1 MLYFGIDFY
10 GKNRQN
16 LCLAAKAATWE
27 IHLKIRKIH
36 IDGFGKLRDID
47 IEPGEGI
54 TVFGGRNE
62 AGKST
67 LHLFIRSILYGA
79 STKRRLGAKSVH
91 ERMCPWNR
99 PEIYRGRAEVEF
111 EQQRYMIERDFN
123 KAPDD
128 LTIME
133 LGEGSSTPVAEPE
146 ELMKRMLNGLTETAY
161 INTVSAGQLGTAT
174 QKDMANELRKYSA
187 NIGST
192 MNPKLSADK
201 ALKYLEHEKDTLNAE
216 LDTEAPKEYN
226 RVLTELKRIDEALRL
241 PENEN
246 RISEITDE
254 SNKLG
259 TRSNELSLSMA
270 EAEKELDGYKETLL
284 DKGFAG
290 ESEINGLYKSVH
302 DEYDALNKSES
313 KAFGKAPIFA
323 AAAFF
328 IIAGA
333 ASFYGYKFAAD
344 ALRLP
349 VYAAAVV
356 CLLIAVIIC
365 ARISSLRNRWKQE
378 SDALSDRLKPYI
390 GGEKPGDESL
400 KQFDEY
406 IANANLI
413 AAKMNELKA
422 KKDVLGTEQHK
433 LNDEYAGCLDSLTE
447 QQSRR
452 AEVEKLLENAAKLR
466 NKEASLVRTIRNNK
480 LVREKLEAVQLAEET
495 LTDLALDIKSA
506 AGTYINNEA
515 SKMIAA
521 ITNHAY
527 DSISAGQS
535 YDIELNSKDG
545 MIAVGDMSAGTADQ
559 VYLAIRLA
567 TVRFI
572 TGKTDPLPLILDDS
586 FNLYDDE
593 RIESSLSFL
602 AKEYQGQMMIFT
614 CQTREE
620 SVLDK
625 LGIAY
630 KKIEMG

>member
-1 MLYFGIDFY
+1 M
-10 GKNRQN
+10 
-16 LCLAAKAATWE
+16 
-27 IHLKIRKIH
+27 KIRKIH
-36 IDGFGKLRDID
+36 IDGFGKLSDID
-47 IEPGEGI
+47 IVPGEGI

-91 ERMCPWNR
+91 ERMRPWNR

-133 LGEGSSTPVAEPE
+133 LGEGSSRVVAEPE

-174 QKDMANELRKYSA
+174 QKDMANELKRYSA

-201 ALKYLEHEKDTLNAE
+201 ALKYLEREKDALNAE
-216 LDTEAPKEYN
+216 LNTEAPKEYN
-226 RVLTELKRIDEALRL
+226 RVLTELKRIDEALKL

-246 RISEITDE
+246 RLSEITDE
-254 SNKLG
+254 SNKL
-259 TRSNELSLSMA
+259 SLKNNELSVSMA
-270 EAEKELDGYKETLL
+270 EADKELEGYKETLL
-284 DKGFAG
+284 GKGFAE
-290 ESEINGLYKSVH
+290 ESEINGLYKSIH
-302 DEYDALNKSES
+302 EEYDALNKSEG
-313 KAFGKAPIFA
+313 KAFGKAPVFA
-323 AAAFF
+323 TAVFFF
-328 IIAGA
+328 IAAEGA
-333 ASFYGYKFAAD
+333 FYGYKFAEN

-349 VYAAAVV
+349 AYAIAVV
-356 CLLIAVIIC
+356 SLLIAVIIC
-365 ARISSLRNRWKQE
+365 ARISTLRNRWKQE
-378 SDALSDRLKPYI
+378 NNALSDRLKSYI
-390 GGEKPGDESL
+390 GVERPSEESL
-400 KQFDEY
+400 RKFDEY
-406 IANANLI
+406 ISKASLI
-413 AAKMNELKA
+413 AGKMNELKA

-452 AEVEKLLENAAKLR
+452 ARVEELLENAAKLR
-466 NKEASLVRTIRNNK
+466 RQEALLVRIIRNNK
-480 LVREKLEAVQLAEET
+480 LIREKLEAVQLAEET
-495 LTDLALDIKSA
+495 LTELALDIKSA
-506 AGTYINNEA
+506 AGTYINDEA

-535 YDIELNSKDG
+535 YDIELNSENG

-572 TGKTDPLPLILDDS
+572 TGKADPLPLILDDS

-593 RIESSLSFL
+593 RLEASLSFL
-602 AKEYQGQMMIFT
+602 AREYQGQMLIFT
-614 CQTREE
+614 CQKREE
-620 SVLDK
+620 SVLD
-625 LGIAY
+625 
-630 KKIEMG
+630 

>member
-1 MLYFGIDFY
+1 M
-10 GKNRQN
+10 
-16 LCLAAKAATWE
+16 
-27 IHLKIRKIH
+27 KIRKIH
-36 IDGFGKLRDID
+36 IDGFGKLSDID
-47 IEPGEGI
+47 IVPGEGI

-91 ERMCPWNR
+91 ERMRPWNR

-133 LGEGSSTPVAEPE
+133 LGEGSSRVVAEPE

-174 QKDMANELRKYSA
+174 QKDMANELKRYSA

-201 ALKYLEHEKDTLNAE
+201 ALKYLEREKDALNAE
-216 LDTEAPKEYN
+216 LNTEAPKEYN
-226 RVLTELKRIDEALRL
+226 RVLTELKRIDEALKL

-246 RISEITDE
+246 RLSEITDE
-254 SNKLG
+254 SNKL
-259 TRSNELSLSMA
+259 SLKNNELSVSMA
-270 EAEKELDGYKETLL
+270 EADKELEGYKETLL
-284 DKGFAG
+284 GKGFAG
-290 ESEINGLYKSVH
+290 ESEINGLYKSIH
-302 DEYDALNKSES
+302 EEYDALNKSEG
-313 KAFGKAPIFA
+313 KAFGKAPVFA
-323 AAAFF
+323 TAVFFF
-328 IIAGA
+328 IA
-333 ASFYGYKFAAD
+333 AEAAFYGYKFAEN

-349 VYAAAVV
+349 AYAIAVV
-356 CLLIAVIIC
+356 SLLIAVIIC
-365 ARISSLRNRWKQE
+365 ARISTLRNRWKQE
-378 SDALSDRLKPYI
+378 NNALSDRLKSYI
-390 GGEKPGDESL
+390 GVERPSEESL
-400 KQFDEY
+400 RKFDEY
-406 IANANLI
+406 ISKASLI
-413 AAKMNELKA
+413 AGKMNELKA

-452 AEVEKLLENAAKLR
+452 ARVEELLENSAKLR
-466 NKEASLVRTIRNNK
+466 RQEALLVRIIRNNK
-480 LVREKLEAVQLAEET
+480 LIREKLEAVQLAEET
-495 LTDLALDIKSA
+495 LTELALDIKSA
-506 AGTYINNEA
+506 AGTYINDEA

-535 YDIELNSKDG
+535 YDIELNSENG

-572 TGKTDPLPLILDDS
+572 TGKADPLPLILDDS

-593 RIESSLSFL
+593 RLEASLSFL
-602 AKEYQGQMMIFT
+602 AREYQGQMLIFT
-614 CQTREE
+614 CQKREE

-625 LGIAY
+625 LGIKY
-630 KKIEMG
+630 KKIEMS

>member
-1 MLYFGIDFY
+1 M
-10 GKNRQN
+10 
-16 LCLAAKAATWE
+16 
-27 IHLKIRKIH
+27 KIRKIH
-36 IDGFGKLRDID
+36 IDGFGKLSDID
-47 IEPGEGI
+47 IVPGEGI

-91 ERMCPWNR
+91 ERMRPWNR

-133 LGEGSSTPVAEPE
+133 LGEGSSRVVAEPA

-174 QKDMANELRKYSA
+174 QKDMANELKRYTA

-201 ALKYLEHEKDTLNAE
+201 ALKYLEREKDALNAE
-216 LDTEAPKEYN
+216 LNTEAPKEYN
-226 RVLTELKRIDEALRL
+226 RVLTELKRIDEALKL

-246 RISEITDE
+246 RLSEITDE
-254 SNKLG
+254 SNKL
-259 TRSNELSLSMA
+259 SLKNNELSVSMA
-270 EAEKELDGYKETLL
+270 EADKELEGYKETLL
-284 DKGFAG
+284 GKGFAE
-290 ESEINGLYKSVH
+290 ESEINGLYKSIH
-302 DEYDALNKSES
+302 EEYDALNKSED
-313 KAFGKAPIFA
+313 KAFGKMPVFA
-323 AAAFF
+323 ATVFF
-328 IIAGA
+328 IIAAGA
-333 ASFYGYKFAAD
+333 AFYGYKFAGN

-349 VYAAAVV
+349 AYAIAVV
-356 CLLIAVIIC
+356 SLLIAVIIC
-365 ARISSLRNRWKQE
+365 ARISTLRNRWKQE
-378 SDALSDRLKPYI
+378 NNALSDRLKPYI
-390 GGEKPGDESL
+390 GVERPGEESL
-400 KQFDEY
+400 RQFDEY
-406 IANANLI
+406 ISKASLI
-413 AAKMNELKA
+413 AGKMNELKA

-452 AEVEKLLENAAKLR
+452 ARVEELLENAAKLR
-466 NKEASLVRTIRNNK
+466 RQEALLVRIIRNNK
-480 LVREKLEAVQLAEET
+480 LIREKLEAVQLAEET
-495 LTDLALDIKSA
+495 LTELALDIKSA
-506 AGTYINNEA
+506 AGTYINDEA

-535 YDIELNSKDG
+535 YDIELNSENG

-593 RIESSLSFL
+593 RLEASLSFL
-602 AKEYQGQMMIFT
+602 AREYQGQMLIFT
-614 CQTREE
+614 CQKREE

-625 LGIAY
+625 LGIKY
-630 KKIEMG
+630 KKIEMS

>member
-1 MLYFGIDFY
+1 M
-10 GKNRQN
+10 
-16 LCLAAKAATWE
+16 
-27 IHLKIRKIH
+27 KIRKIH
-36 IDGFGKLRDID
+36 IDGFGKLSDID
-47 IEPGEGI
+47 IVPGEGI

-91 ERMCPWNR
+91 ERMRPWNR

-133 LGEGSSTPVAEPE
+133 LGEGSSRVVAEPE

-174 QKDMANELRKYSA
+174 QKDMANELKRYSA

-201 ALKYLEHEKDTLNAE
+201 ALKYLEREKDALNAE
-216 LDTEAPKEYN
+216 LNTEAPKEYN
-226 RVLTELKRIDEALRL
+226 RVLTELKRIDEALKL

-246 RISEITDE
+246 RLSEITDE
-254 SNKLG
+254 SNKL
-259 TRSNELSLSMA
+259 SLKNNELSVSMA
-270 EAEKELDGYKETLL
+270 EADKELEGYKETLL
-284 DKGFAG
+284 GKGFAG
-290 ESEINGLYKSVH
+290 ESEINGLYKSIH
-302 DEYDALNKSES
+302 EEYDALNKSEG
-313 KAFGKAPIFA
+313 KAFGKAPVFA
-323 AAAFF
+323 TAVFFF
-328 IIAGA
+328 IAAGA
-333 ASFYGYKFAAD
+333 AFYGYKFAEN

-349 VYAAAVV
+349 AYAIAVV
-356 CLLIAVIIC
+356 SLLIAVIIC
-365 ARISSLRNRWKQE
+365 ARISTLRNRWKQE
-378 SDALSDRLKPYI
+378 NNALSDRLKSYI
-390 GGEKPGDESL
+390 GVERPSEESL
-400 KQFDEY
+400 RKFDEY
-406 IANANLI
+406 ISKASLI
-413 AAKMNELKA
+413 AGKMNELKA

-452 AEVEKLLENAAKLR
+452 ARVEELLENAAKLR
-466 NKEASLVRTIRNNK
+466 RQEALLVRIIRNNK
-480 LVREKLEAVQLAEET
+480 LIREKLEAVQLAEET
-495 LTDLALDIKSA
+495 LTELALDIKSA
-506 AGTYINNEA
+506 AGTYINDEA

-535 YDIELNSKDG
+535 YDIELNSENG

-572 TGKTDPLPLILDDS
+572 TGKADPLPLILDDS

-593 RIESSLSFL
+593 RLEASLSFL
-602 AKEYQGQMMIFT
+602 AREYQGQMLIFT
-614 CQTREE
+614 CQKREE

-625 LGIAY
+625 LGIKY
-630 KKIEMG
+630 KKIEMS

>member
-1 MLYFGIDFY
+1 M
-10 GKNRQN
+10 
-16 LCLAAKAATWE
+16 
-27 IHLKIRKIH
+27 KIRKIH
-36 IDGFGKLRDID
+36 IDGFGKLSDID
-47 IEPGEGI
+47 IVPGEGI

-91 ERMCPWNR
+91 ERMRPWNR

-133 LGEGSSTPVAEPE
+133 LGEGSSRVVAEPA

-174 QKDMANELRKYSA
+174 QKDMANELKRYSA

-201 ALKYLEHEKDTLNAE
+201 ALKYLEREKDALNAE
-216 LDTEAPKEYN
+216 LNTEAPKEYN
-226 RVLTELKRIDEALRL
+226 RVLTELKRIDEALKL

-246 RISEITDE
+246 RLSEITDE
-254 SNKLG
+254 SNKL
-259 TRSNELSLSMA
+259 SLKNNELSVSMA
-270 EAEKELDGYKETLL
+270 EADKELEGYKETLL
-284 DKGFAG
+284 GKGFAE
-290 ESEINGLYKSVH
+290 ESEINGLYKSIH
-302 DEYDALNKSES
+302 EEYDALNKSEG
-313 KAFGKAPIFA
+313 KAFGKAPVFA
-323 AAAFF
+323 TAVFFF
-328 IIAGA
+328 IA
-333 ASFYGYKFAAD
+333 AEAAFYGYKFAEN

-349 VYAAAVV
+349 AYAIAVV
-356 CLLIAVIIC
+356 SLLIAVIIC
-365 ARISSLRNRWKQE
+365 ARISTLRNRWKQE
-378 SDALSDRLKPYI
+378 SNALSDRLKSYI
-390 GGEKPGDESL
+390 GVERPSEESL
-400 KQFDEY
+400 RQFDEY
-406 IANANLI
+406 ISKASLI
-413 AAKMNELKA
+413 AGKMNELKA

-452 AEVEKLLENAAKLR
+452 ARVEELLENSAKLR
-466 NKEASLVRTIRNNK
+466 RQEALLVRIIRNNK
-480 LVREKLEAVQLAEET
+480 LIREKLEAVQLAEET
-495 LTDLALDIKSA
+495 LTELALDIKSA
-506 AGTYINNEA
+506 AGTYINDEA

-535 YDIELNSKDG
+535 YDIELNSENG

-572 TGKTDPLPLILDDS
+572 TGKADPLPLILDDS

-593 RIESSLSFL
+593 RLEASLSFL
-602 AKEYQGQMMIFT
+602 AREYQGQMLIFT
-614 CQTREE
+614 CQKREE

-625 LGIAY
+625 LGIKY
-630 KKIEMG
+630 KKIEMS

>member
-1 MLYFGIDFY
+1 M
-10 GKNRQN
+10 
-16 LCLAAKAATWE
+16 
-27 IHLKIRKIH
+27 KIRKIH
-36 IDGFGKLRDID
+36 IDGFGKLSDID
-47 IEPGEGI
+47 IVPGEGI

-91 ERMCPWNR
+91 ERMRPWNR

-133 LGEGSSTPVAEPE
+133 LGEGSSRVVAEPA

-174 QKDMANELRKYSA
+174 QKDMANELKRYTA

-201 ALKYLEHEKDTLNAE
+201 ALKYLEREKDALNAE
-216 LDTEAPKEYN
+216 LNTEAPKEYN
-226 RVLTELKRIDEALRL
+226 RVLTELKRIDEALKL

-246 RISEITDE
+246 RLSEITDE
-254 SNKLG
+254 SNKL
-259 TRSNELSLSMA
+259 SLKNNELSVSMA
-270 EAEKELDGYKETLL
+270 EADKELEGYKETLL
-284 DKGFAG
+284 GKGFAE
-290 ESEINGLYKSVH
+290 ESEINGLYKSIH
-302 DEYDALNKSES
+302 EEYDALNKSED
-313 KAFGKAPIFA
+313 KAFGKAPVFA
-323 AAAFF
+323 AAVFF
-328 IIAGA
+328 IIAAGA
-333 ASFYGYKFAAD
+333 AFYGYKFAEN

-349 VYAAAVV
+349 AYAIAVV
-356 CLLIAVIIC
+356 SLLIAVIIC
-365 ARISSLRNRWKQE
+365 ARISTLRNRWKQE
-378 SDALSDRLKPYI
+378 SNALSDRLKSYI
-390 GGEKPGDESL
+390 GVERPGEESL
-400 KQFDEY
+400 RQFDEY
-406 IANANLI
+406 ISKASLI
-413 AAKMNELKA
+413 AGKMNELKA
-422 KKDVLGTEQHK
+422 QKDVLGTEQHK

-452 AEVEKLLENAAKLR
+452 ARVEELLENSAKLR
-466 NKEASLVRTIRNNK
+466 RQEALLVRTIRNNK
-480 LVREKLEAVQLAEET
+480 LIREKLEAVQLAEET
-495 LTDLALDIKSA
+495 LTELALDIKSA
-506 AGTYINNEA
+506 AGTYINDEA

-535 YDIELNSKDG
+535 YDIELNSENG

-593 RIESSLSFL
+593 RLEASLSFL
-602 AKEYQGQMMIFT
+602 AREYQGQMLIFT
-614 CQTREE
+614 CQKREE

-625 LGIAY
+625 LGIKY
-630 KKIEMG
+630 KKIEMS

>member
-1 MLYFGIDFY
+1 M
-10 GKNRQN
+10 
-16 LCLAAKAATWE
+16 
-27 IHLKIRKIH
+27 KIRKIH
-36 IDGFGKLRDID
+36 IDGFGKLSDID
-47 IEPGEGI
+47 IVPGEGI

-91 ERMCPWNR
+91 ERMRPWNR

-133 LGEGSSTPVAEPE
+133 LGEGSSRVVAEPA

-174 QKDMANELRKYSA
+174 QKDMANELKRYSA

-201 ALKYLEHEKDTLNAE
+201 ALKYLEREKDALNAE
-216 LDTEAPKEYN
+216 LNTEAPKEYN
-226 RVLTELKRIDEALRL
+226 RVLTELKRIDEALKL

-246 RISEITDE
+246 RLSEITDE
-254 SNKLG
+254 SNKL
-259 TRSNELSLSMA
+259 SLKNNELSVSMA
-270 EAEKELDGYKETLL
+270 EADKELEGYKETLL
-284 DKGFAG
+284 GKGFAG
-290 ESEINGLYKSVH
+290 ESEINGLYKSIH
-302 DEYDALNKSES
+302 EEYDALNKSEG
-313 KAFGKAPIFA
+313 KAFGKAPVFA
-323 AAAFF
+323 TAVFFF
-328 IIAGA
+328 IA
-333 ASFYGYKFAAD
+333 AEAAFYGYKFAEN

-349 VYAAAVV
+349 AYAIAVV
-356 CLLIAVIIC
+356 SLLIAVIIC
-365 ARISSLRNRWKQE
+365 ARISTLRNRWKQE
-378 SDALSDRLKPYI
+378 SNALSDRLKPYI
-390 GGEKPGDESL
+390 GVERPGEESL
-400 KQFDEY
+400 RQFDEY
-406 IANANLI
+406 ISKASLI
-413 AAKMNELKA
+413 AGKMNELKA
-422 KKDVLGTEQHK
+422 QKDVLGTEQHK

-452 AEVEKLLENAAKLR
+452 ARVEELLENSAKLR
-466 NKEASLVRTIRNNK
+466 RQEALLVRIIRNNK
-480 LVREKLEAVQLAEET
+480 LIREKLEAVQLAEET
-495 LTDLALDIKSA
+495 LTELALDIKSA
-506 AGTYINNEA
+506 AGTYINDEA

-535 YDIELNSKDG
+535 YDIELNSENG

-572 TGKTDPLPLILDDS
+572 TGKADPLPLILDDS

-593 RIESSLSFL
+593 RLEASLSFL
-602 AKEYQGQMMIFT
+602 AREYQGQMLIFT
-614 CQTREE
+614 CQKREE

-625 LGIAY
+625 LGIKY
-630 KKIEMG
+630 KKIEM

>member
-1 MLYFGIDFY
+1 M
-10 GKNRQN
+10 
-16 LCLAAKAATWE
+16 
-27 IHLKIRKIH
+27 KIRKIH
-36 IDGFGKLRDID
+36 IDGFGKLSDID
-47 IEPGEGI
+47 IVPGEGI

-91 ERMCPWNR
+91 ERMRPWNR

-133 LGEGSSTPVAEPE
+133 LGEGSSRVVAEPA

-174 QKDMANELRKYSA
+174 QKDMANELKRYSA

-201 ALKYLEHEKDTLNAE
+201 ALKYLEREKDALNAE
-216 LDTEAPKEYN
+216 LNTEAPKEYN
-226 RVLTELKRIDEALRL
+226 RVLTELKRIDEALKL

-246 RISEITDE
+246 RLSEITDE
-254 SNKLG
+254 SNKL
-259 TRSNELSLSMA
+259 SLKNNELSVSMA
-270 EAEKELDGYKETLL
+270 EADKELEGYKETLL
-284 DKGFAG
+284 GKGFAE
-290 ESEINGLYKSVH
+290 ESEINGLYKSIH
-302 DEYDALNKSES
+302 EEYDALNKSEG
-313 KAFGKAPIFA
+313 KAFGKAPVFA
-323 AAAFF
+323 TAVFFF
-328 IIAGA
+328 IAAEGA
-333 ASFYGYKFAAD
+333 FYGYKFAEN

-349 VYAAAVV
+349 AYAIAVV
-356 CLLIAVIIC
+356 SLLIAVIIC
-365 ARISSLRNRWKQE
+365 ARISTLRNRWKQE
-378 SDALSDRLKPYI
+378 NNALSDRLKSYI
-390 GGEKPGDESL
+390 GVERPSEESL
-400 KQFDEY
+400 RQFDEY
-406 IANANLI
+406 ISKASLI
-413 AAKMNELKA
+413 AGKMNELKA

-452 AEVEKLLENAAKLR
+452 ARVEELLENSAKLR
-466 NKEASLVRTIRNNK
+466 RQEALLVRIIRNNK
-480 LVREKLEAVQLAEET
+480 LIREKLEAVQLAEET
-495 LTDLALDIKSA
+495 LTELALDIKSA
-506 AGTYINNEA
+506 AGTYINDEA

-521 ITNHAY
+521 ITNHVY

-535 YDIELNSKDG
+535 YDIELNSENG

-593 RIESSLSFL
+593 RLEASLSFL
-602 AKEYQGQMMIFT
+602 AREYQGQMLIFT
-614 CQTREE
+614 CQKREE

-625 LGIAY
+625 LGIKY
-630 KKIEMG
+630 KKIEMS

>member
-1 MLYFGIDFY
+1 M
-10 GKNRQN
+10 
-16 LCLAAKAATWE
+16 
-27 IHLKIRKIH
+27 KIRKIH
-36 IDGFGKLRDID
+36 IDGFGKLSDID
-47 IEPGEGI
+47 IVPGEGI

-91 ERMCPWNR
+91 ERMRPWNR

-133 LGEGSSTPVAEPE
+133 LGEGSSRVVAEPA

-174 QKDMANELRKYSA
+174 QKDMANELKRYSA

-201 ALKYLEHEKDTLNAE
+201 ALKYLEREKDALNAE
-216 LDTEAPKEYN
+216 LNTEAPKEYN
-226 RVLTELKRIDEALRL
+226 RVLTELKRIDEALKL

-246 RISEITDE
+246 RLSEITDE
-254 SNKLG
+254 SNKL
-259 TRSNELSLSMA
+259 SLKNNELSVSMA
-270 EAEKELDGYKETLL
+270 EADKELEGYKETLL
-284 DKGFAG
+284 DKGFAE
-290 ESEINGLYKSVH
+290 ESEINGLYKSIH
-302 DEYDALNKSES
+302 EEYDALNKSEG
-313 KAFGKAPIFA
+313 KAFGKAPVFA
-323 AAAFF
+323 TAVFF
-328 IIAGA
+328 IIAAEA
-333 ASFYGYKFAAD
+333 AFYGYKFAEN

-349 VYAAAVV
+349 AYAIAVV
-356 CLLIAVIIC
+356 SLLIAVIIC
-365 ARISSLRNRWKQE
+365 ARISTLRNRWKQE
-378 SDALSDRLKPYI
+378 NNALSDRLKSYI
-390 GGEKPGDESL
+390 GVERPSEESL
-400 KQFDEY
+400 RQFDEY
-406 IANANLI
+406 ISKASLI
-413 AAKMNELKA
+413 AGKMNELKA

-452 AEVEKLLENAAKLR
+452 ARVEELLENAAKLR
-466 NKEASLVRTIRNNK
+466 RQEALLVRIIRNNK
-480 LVREKLEAVQLAEET
+480 LIRKKLEAVQLAEET
-495 LTDLALDIKSA
+495 LTELALDIKSA
-506 AGTYINNEA
+506 AGTYINDEA

-535 YDIELNSKDG
+535 YDIELNSENG

-572 TGKTDPLPLILDDS
+572 TGKADPLPLILDDS

-593 RIESSLSFL
+593 RLEASLSFL
-602 AKEYQGQMMIFT
+602 AREYQGQMLIFT
-614 CQTREE
+614 CQKREE

-625 LGIAY
+625 LGIKY
-630 KKIEMG
+630 KKIEM

>member
-1 MLYFGIDFY
+1 M
-10 GKNRQN
+10 
-16 LCLAAKAATWE
+16 
-27 IHLKIRKIH
+27 KIRKIH
-36 IDGFGKLRDID
+36 IDGFGKLSDID
-47 IEPGEGI
+47 IVPGEGI

-91 ERMCPWNR
+91 ERMRPWNR

-133 LGEGSSTPVAEPE
+133 LGEGSSRVVAEPA

-174 QKDMANELRKYSA
+174 QKDMANELKRYSA

-201 ALKYLEHEKDTLNAE
+201 ALKYLEREKDALNAE
-216 LDTEAPKEYN
+216 LNTEAPKEYN
-226 RVLTELKRIDEALRL
+226 RVLTELKRIDEALKL

-246 RISEITDE
+246 RLSEITDE
-254 SNKLG
+254 SNKL
-259 TRSNELSLSMA
+259 SLKNNELSVSMA
-270 EAEKELDGYKETLL
+270 EADKELEGYKETLL
-284 DKGFAG
+284 GKGFAG
-290 ESEINGLYKSVH
+290 ESEINGLYKSIH
-302 DEYDALNKSES
+302 EEYDALNKSEG
-313 KAFGKAPIFA
+313 KAFGKAPVFA
-323 AAAFF
+323 TAVFFF
-328 IIAGA
+328 IAAGA
-333 ASFYGYKFAAD
+333 AFYGYKFAEN

-349 VYAAAVV
+349 AYAIAVV
-356 CLLIAVIIC
+356 SLLIAVIIC
-365 ARISSLRNRWKQE
+365 ARISTLRNRWKQE
-378 SDALSDRLKPYI
+378 SNALSDRLKSYI
-390 GGEKPGDESL
+390 GVERPGEESL
-400 KQFDEY
+400 RQFDEY
-406 IANANLI
+406 ISKASLI
-413 AAKMNELKA
+413 AGKMNELKA

-452 AEVEKLLENAAKLR
+452 ARVEELLENAAKLR
-466 NKEASLVRTIRNNK
+466 RQEALLVRIIRNNK
-480 LVREKLEAVQLAEET
+480 LIREKLEAVQLAEET
-495 LTDLALDIKSA
+495 LTELALDIKSA
-506 AGTYINNEA
+506 AGTYINDEA

-535 YDIELNSKDG
+535 YDIELNSENG

-572 TGKTDPLPLILDDS
+572 TGKADPLPLILYDS

-593 RIESSLSFL
+593 RLEASLSFL
-602 AKEYQGQMMIFT
+602 AREYQGQMLIFT
-614 CQTREE
+614 CQKREE

-625 LGIAY
+625 LGIKY
-630 KKIEMG
+630 KKIEM

>member
-1 MLYFGIDFY
+1 M
-10 GKNRQN
+10 
-16 LCLAAKAATWE
+16 
-27 IHLKIRKIH
+27 KIRKIH
-36 IDGFGKLRDID
+36 IDGFGKLSDID
-47 IEPGEGI
+47 IVPGEGI

-91 ERMCPWNR
+91 ERMRPWNR

-133 LGEGSSTPVAEPE
+133 LGEGSSRVVAEPA

-174 QKDMANELRKYSA
+174 QKDMANELKRYSA

-201 ALKYLEHEKDTLNAE
+201 ALKYLEREKDALNAE
-216 LDTEAPKEYN
+216 LNTEAPKEYN
-226 RVLTELKRIDEALRL
+226 RVLTELKRIDEALKL

-246 RISEITDE
+246 RLSEITDE
-254 SNKLG
+254 SNKL
-259 TRSNELSLSMA
+259 SLKNNELSVSMA
-270 EAEKELDGYKETLL
+270 EADKELEGYKETLL
-284 DKGFAG
+284 GKGFAE
-290 ESEINGLYKSVH
+290 ESEINGLYKSIH
-302 DEYDALNKSES
+302 EEYDALNKSEG
-313 KAFGKAPIFA
+313 KAFGKAPVFA
-323 AAAFF
+323 TAVFF
-328 IIAGA
+328 IIAAGA
-333 ASFYGYKFAAD
+333 AFYGYKFAEN

-349 VYAAAVV
+349 AYAVAVV
-356 CLLIAVIIC
+356 SLLIAVIIC
-365 ARISSLRNRWKQE
+365 ARISTLRNRWKQE
-378 SDALSDRLKPYI
+378 NNALSDRLKSYI
-390 GGEKPGDESL
+390 GVERPSEESL
-400 KQFDEY
+400 RKFDEY
-406 IANANLI
+406 ISKASLI
-413 AAKMNELKA
+413 AGKMNELKA

-452 AEVEKLLENAAKLR
+452 ARVEELLENSAKLR
-466 NKEASLVRTIRNNK
+466 RQEALLVRIIRNNK
-480 LVREKLEAVQLAEET
+480 LIREKLEAVQLAEET
-495 LTDLALDIKSA
+495 LTELALDIKSA
-506 AGTYINNEA
+506 AGTYINDEA

-535 YDIELNSKDG
+535 YDIELNSENG

-572 TGKTDPLPLILDDS
+572 TGKADPLPLILDDS

-593 RIESSLSFL
+593 RLEASLSFL
-602 AKEYQGQMMIFT
+602 AREYQGQMLIFT
-614 CQTREE
+614 CQKREE

-625 LGIAY
+625 LGIKY
-630 KKIEMG
+630 KKIEMS

>member
-1 MLYFGIDFY
+1 M
-10 GKNRQN
+10 
-16 LCLAAKAATWE
+16 
-27 IHLKIRKIH
+27 KIRKIH
-36 IDGFGKLRDID
+36 IDGFGKLSDID
-47 IEPGEGI
+47 IVPGEGI

-91 ERMCPWNR
+91 ERMRPWNR

-133 LGEGSSTPVAEPE
+133 LGEGSSRVVAEPE

-174 QKDMANELRKYSA
+174 QKDMANELKRYSA

-201 ALKYLEHEKDTLNAE
+201 ALKYLEREKDALNAE
-216 LDTEAPKEYN
+216 LNTEAPKEYN
-226 RVLTELKRIDEALRL
+226 RVLTELKRIDEALKL

-246 RISEITDE
+246 RLSEITDE
-254 SNKLG
+254 SNKL
-259 TRSNELSLSMA
+259 SLKNNELSVSMA
-270 EAEKELDGYKETLL
+270 EADKELEGYKETLL
-284 DKGFAG
+284 GKGFAG
-290 ESEINGLYKSVH
+290 ESEINGLYKSIH
-302 DEYDALNKSES
+302 EEYDALNKSEG
-313 KAFGKAPIFA
+313 KAFGKAPVFA
-323 AAAFF
+323 TAVFFF
-328 IIAGA
+328 IA
-333 ASFYGYKFAAD
+333 AEAAFYGYKFAEN

-349 VYAAAVV
+349 AYAIAVV
-356 CLLIAVIIC
+356 SLLIAVIIC
-365 ARISSLRNRWKQE
+365 ARISTLRNRWKQE
-378 SDALSDRLKPYI
+378 NNALSDRLKSYI
-390 GGEKPGDESL
+390 GVERPSEESL
-400 KQFDEY
+400 RKFDEY
-406 IANANLI
+406 ISKASLI
-413 AAKMNELKA
+413 AGKMNELKA

-452 AEVEKLLENAAKLR
+452 ARVEELLENSAKLR
-466 NKEASLVRTIRNNK
+466 RQEALLVRIIRNNK
-480 LVREKLEAVQLAEET
+480 LIREKLEAVQLAEET
-495 LTDLALDIKSA
+495 LTELALDIKSA
-506 AGTYINNEA
+506 AGTYINDEA

-535 YDIELNSKDG
+535 YDIELNSENG

-593 RIESSLSFL
+593 RLEASLSFL
-602 AKEYQGQMMIFT
+602 AREYQGQMLIFT
-614 CQTREE
+614 CQKREE

-625 LGIAY
+625 LGIKY
-630 KKIEMG
+630 KKIEMS